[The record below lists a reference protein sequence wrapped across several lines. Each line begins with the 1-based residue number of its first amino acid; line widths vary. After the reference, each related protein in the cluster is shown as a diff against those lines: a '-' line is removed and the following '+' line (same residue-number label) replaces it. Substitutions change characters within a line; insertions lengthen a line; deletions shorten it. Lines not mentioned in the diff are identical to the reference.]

1 MRITSDPG
9 SYKDPSGGVFYYKD
23 KVCRWVADDTNQFYQ
38 NLVKSNLFQDLIQ
51 SKYFVPTSQIV
62 LEDDINI
69 LNEHSANATYF
80 EHERINFISF
90 PYEWPASMI
99 LDAAIHTLDL
109 QIILLQKDLSL
120 KDATPYNIQYHHA
133 QSLFIDL
140 CSIENASQN
149 GIWTA
154 YNQFCQTFLY
164 PLLMFQFRSTTLRSI
179 YLTHLDGL
187 TLDETV
193 QFLGFRPFWKNGLIF
208 DYVMPALLR
217 KFENSRFPISKKTV
231 STSRTF
237 KDSSE
242 IQSYTVRRLRRFFN
256 RMHLGTSK
264 SKWKNYRKSCSY
276 NDEDYLRKKEFI
288 GSFLRSHHIKNVLD
302 LGCNTGDISMLAA
315 KKGLDVVALDSDPHC
330 VDHLYRRSKD
340 DHAPIL
346 SLCIDIANPSPSI
359 GWFNRERPSFL
370 DRVNGQFD
378 CVFALA
384 LIHHLLIYNRI
395 PLPQIVD
402 LLRHCTS
409 RFLIVEY
416 VGPSDRM
423 FQELLR
429 YRSETYND
437 FTRGRFEVTMSQHF
451 SIIRNE
457 EIVDPVRAMDR
468 CLYLMECK

>member
-1 MRITSDPG
+1 
-9 SYKDPSGGVFYYKD
+9 
-23 KVCRWVADDTNQFYQ
+23 
-38 NLVKSNLFQDLIQ
+38 
-51 SKYFVPTSQIV
+51 
-62 LEDDINI
+62 
-69 LNEHSANATYF
+69 
-80 EHERINFISF
+80 
-90 PYEWPASMI
+90 
-99 LDAAIHTLDL
+99 
-109 QIILLQKDLSL
+109 
-120 KDATPYNIQYHHA
+120 
-133 QSLFIDL
+133 
-140 CSIENASQN
+140 
-149 GIWTA
+149 
-154 YNQFCQTFLY
+154 
-164 PLLMFQFRSTTLRSI
+164 
-179 YLTHLDGL
+179 
-187 TLDETV
+187 
-193 QFLGFRPFWKNGLIF
+193 
-208 DYVMPALLR
+208 
-217 KFENSRFPISKKTV
+217 
-231 STSRTF
+231 
-237 KDSSE
+237 
-242 IQSYTVRRLRRFFN
+242 
-256 RMHLGTSK
+256 
-264 SKWKNYRKSCSY
+264 
-276 NDEDYLRKKEFI
+276 
-288 GSFLRSHHIKNVLD
+288 
-302 LGCNTGDISMLAA
+302 MLAA
-315 KKGLDVVALDSDPHC
+315 IKGLDVVALDSDPHC

-340 DHAPIL
+340 DHVPIL

-416 VGPSDRM
+416 VGPSDSM

>member
-51 SKYFVPTSQIV
+51 SKYFVPTSQIDPNHD
-62 LEDDINI
+62 ECISNQYGND
-69 LNEHSANATYF
+69 ATYF
-80 EHERINFISF
+80 EHERIKFISF

-109 QIILLQKDLSL
+109 QIILLQKELSL

-133 QSLFIDL
+133 QPLFIDL
-140 CSIENASQN
+140 CSLENASQN
-149 GIWTA
+149 GIWIA

-164 PLLMFQFRSTTLRSI
+164 PLLMFQFGSTTLRSI
-179 YLTHLDGL
+179 YLTHLNGL

-193 QFLGFRPFWKNGLIF
+193 QSLGSRPIWKYGLMF
-208 DYVMPALLR
+208 DYAIPALMT
-217 KFENSRFPISKKTV
+217 KFENLGMPISKKTV
-231 STSRTF
+231 SVSRTF
-237 KDSSE
+237 ENSIE
-242 IQSYTVRRLRRFFN
+242 IQLHTVRRLRRFLD
-256 RMHLGTSK
+256 RIRLARGV
-264 SKWKNYRKSCSY
+264 SKWAEYRKSCSY
-276 NDEDYLRKKEFI
+276 SDENYSQKKEFI
-288 GSFLRSHHIKNVLD
+288 ESVLRSHHIKNVLD

-384 LIHHLLIYNRI
+384 LIHHLLIYNRT

-437 FTRGRFEVTMSQHF
+437 FTRGRFEVIMSQHF

>member
-51 SKYFVPTSQIV
+51 SKYFVPTSQI
-62 LEDDINI
+62 D
-69 LNEHSANATYF
+69 LNHDECISNQYGNNATYF
-80 EHERINFISF
+80 EHERIQFISF
-90 PYEWPASMI
+90 PYEWPPSMI

-109 QIILLQKDLSL
+109 QSMLLQKNLSL
-120 KDATPYNIQYHHA
+120 KDATPYNIQYRHA
-133 QSLFIDL
+133 QPLFIDL
-140 CSIENASQN
+140 CSIQNASEN
-149 GIWTA
+149 GIWIA

-164 PLLMFQFRSTTLRSI
+164 PLLTFQFTSSSLRSI

-187 TLDETV
+187 TLDET
-193 QFLGFRPFWKNGLIF
+193 FESLGFRPVWKHGLIF
-208 DYVMPALLR
+208 DYVMPAFLR
-217 KFENSRFPISKKTV
+217 KIENSSLPISKKTV

-237 KDSSE
+237 KNSSE
-242 IQSYTVRRLRRFFN
+242 IQLYTVRRLRRVFN
-256 RMHLGTSK
+256 RMRLGTGT

-276 NDEDYLRKKEFI
+276 TDENYLRKKEFI
-288 GSFLRSHHIKNVLD
+288 ESVLRSHHINNVLD
-302 LGCNTGDISMLAA
+302 LGCNTGDISLLAA
-315 KKGLDVVALDSDPHC
+315 KNGVDVVALDSDPYC

-340 DHAPIL
+340 HHAPIL

-370 DRVNGQFD
+370 ERVNRQFD

-384 LIHHLLIYNRI
+384 LIHHLLIKNRI

-409 RFLIVEY
+409 RFLVVEF
-416 VGPSDRM
+416 VGPSDKM

-429 YRSETYND
+429 YRTESYSD
-437 FTRGRFEVTMSQHF
+437 FNRGNFEATMSQHF